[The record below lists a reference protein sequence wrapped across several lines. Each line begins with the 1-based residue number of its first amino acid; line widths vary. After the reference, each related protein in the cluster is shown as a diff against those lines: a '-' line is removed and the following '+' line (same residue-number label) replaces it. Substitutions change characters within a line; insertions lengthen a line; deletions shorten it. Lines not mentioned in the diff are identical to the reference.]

1 MFMKFALTGNII
13 DGTVVAAAV
22 KSRIKVAVEKSKAEG
37 LIQPCLST
45 VLVGNDPASA
55 IYVKNK
61 QKAAADVGIGTRDH
75 KLESDISENEL
86 LELIT
91 ELNND
96 PEVHGILVQLPLP
109 DKIDE
114 SLITNAIT
122 PSKDVD
128 GLTQTNAGM
137 LLNGKAT
144 LIPCTPLGIME
155 LLNFYKI
162 QLQSIDAVVVNRSNL
177 VGKPLALLLLQR
189 NATVMI
195 CHSKSKNLV
204 DKLRSAELIVTAV
217 GNRES
222 FTLKSN
228 MVQNGAVIIDVG
240 ITRFMGK
247 PTGDVEDFGSLKEKA
262 SWITPVPGGVG
273 PMTIAMLLNNTLL
286 AASLCTD
293 DIKNKHY

>member
-1 MFMKFALTGNII
+1 LTGNII
-13 DGTVVAAAV
+13 DGTAVAAAV
-22 KSRIKVAVEKSKAEG
+22 KSRIKRAVENLKAEG
-37 LIQPCLST
+37 LIPPCLAT
-45 VLVGNDPASA
+45 VLVGNDTASA

-61 QKAAADVGIGTRDH
+61 QKAAAEVGISTLDH
-75 KLESDISENEL
+75 KLESNISQKEF
-86 LELIT
+86 LELVML
-91 ELNND
+91 LNND
-96 PEVHGILVQLPLP
+96 PQVHGILVQLPLP
-109 DKIDE
+109 NNMDE
-114 SLITNAIT
+114 SFVVNAIT

-155 LLNFYKI
+155 LLDFYKI
-162 QLQSIDAVVVNRSNL
+162 DVQSIDAVIVNRSNL
-177 VGKPLALLLLQR
+177 VGKPLAILLLQR

-217 GNRES
+217 GNRER

-228 MVQNGAVIIDVG
+228 MVKDGAVIVDVG

-247 PTGDVEDFGSLKEKA
+247 PAGDVEDFQSLKEKA

-286 AASLCTD
+286 AASLSTAN
-293 DIKNKHY
+293 IESKS

>member
-1 MFMKFALTGNII
+1 MKFALTGNII
-13 DGTVVAAAV
+13 DGTLVAAAV
-22 KSRIKVAVEKSKAEG
+22 KARIKVAVEKSKADG

-45 VLVGNDPASA
+45 VVVGNDPASA

-61 QKAAADVGIGTRDH
+61 QKAAADVGISTRDH
-75 KLESDISENEL
+75 KLKSDISQSEL
-86 LELIT
+86 LELIMK
-91 ELNND
+91 LNND

-109 DKIDE
+109 NKIDE
-114 SLITNAIT
+114 YLITNAIT

-137 LLNGKAT
+137 LLNGRAT

-162 QLQSIDAVVVNRSNL
+162 ELQSIDAVVVNRSNL

-217 GNRES
+217 GNRQS

-247 PTGDVEDFGSLKEKA
+247 PTGDVEDFASLKEKA

>member
-1 MFMKFALTGNII
+1 MTGNII
-13 DGTVVAAAV
+13 DGTAVAAAV
-22 KSRIKVAVEKSKAEG
+22 KSRIKRAVENLKAEG
-37 LIQPCLST
+37 LIPPCLAT
-45 VLVGNDPASA
+45 VLVGNDTASA

-61 QKAAADVGIGTRDH
+61 QKAAAEVGISTLDH
-75 KLESDISENEL
+75 KLESNISQKEF
-86 LELIT
+86 LELIML
-91 ELNND
+91 LNND
-96 PEVHGILVQLPLP
+96 PQVHGILVQLPLP
-109 DKIDE
+109 NNMDE
-114 SLITNAIT
+114 SFVVNAIT

-137 LLNGKAT
+137 LLNGRAT

-155 LLNFYKI
+155 LLDFYKI
-162 QLQSIDAVVVNRSNL
+162 DVQSIDAVIVNRSNL
-177 VGKPLALLLLQR
+177 VGKPLAILLLQR

-217 GNRES
+217 GNRER

-228 MVQNGAVIIDVG
+228 MVKDGAVIVDVG

-247 PTGDVEDFGSLKEKA
+247 PAGDVEDFQSLKEKA

-286 AASLCTD
+286 AASLSTAN
-293 DIKNKHY
+293 IESKS

>member
-1 MFMKFALTGNII
+1 MTGNII
-13 DGTVVAAAV
+13 DGTAVAAAV
-22 KSRIKVAVEKSKAEG
+22 KSRIKRAVENLKAEG
-37 LIQPCLST
+37 LIPPCLAT
-45 VLVGNDPASA
+45 VLVGNDTASA

-61 QKAAADVGIGTRDH
+61 QKAAAEVGISTLDH
-75 KLESDISENEL
+75 KLESNISQKEF
-86 LELIT
+86 LELIML
-91 ELNND
+91 LNND
-96 PEVHGILVQLPLP
+96 PQVHGILVQLPLP
-109 DKIDE
+109 NNMDE
-114 SLITNAIT
+114 SFVVNAIT

-155 LLNFYKI
+155 LLDFYKI
-162 QLQSIDAVVVNRSNL
+162 DVQSIDAVIVNRSNL
-177 VGKPLALLLLQR
+177 VGKPLAILLLQR

-217 GNRES
+217 GNRER

-228 MVQNGAVIIDVG
+228 MVKDGAVIVDVG

-247 PTGDVEDFGSLKEKA
+247 PAGDVEDFQSLKEKA

-286 AASLCTD
+286 AASLSTAN
-293 DIKNKHY
+293 IESKS